1 MNIYVSSLSFTANDE
16 DLRTLFAAHG
26 RVSSAKVIMDKYSN
40 RSKGF
45 GFVEMPDQEEAEKAI
60 RALNGSNF
68 DGRSIVVN
76 EAKPRE
82 ERSGGGGRSFS
93 NNRY

>member
-1 MNIYVSSLSFTANDE
+1 MNIYVSGLSFTITDE
-16 DLRTLFAAHG
+16 ELKQLFAAHG
-26 RVSSAKVIMDKYSN
+26 RVSSAKVIIDKYSN

-60 RALNGSNF
+60 RQLNGSHV

-82 ERSGGGGRSFS
+82 EKSGDRRSFS
-93 NNRY
+93 SNR